1 MKRRGPS
8 LNLGPTY
15 PHEIQ
20 GVSIDDVEATSPIHE
35 HLGETGVADD
45 GVDNERV
52 FLRIWDVIRV
62 VIPVEGDD
70 AVGSV

>member
-35 HLGETGVADD
+35 HLGETGVVDD
-45 GVDNERV
+45 RVDNEY
-52 FLRIWDVIRV
+52 FS
-62 VIPVEGDD
+62 GF
-70 AVGSV
+70 GM